1 MKGKLAEGLPNEQG
15 FASTTNRTI

>member
-15 FASTTNRTI
+15 FASTTNRMT